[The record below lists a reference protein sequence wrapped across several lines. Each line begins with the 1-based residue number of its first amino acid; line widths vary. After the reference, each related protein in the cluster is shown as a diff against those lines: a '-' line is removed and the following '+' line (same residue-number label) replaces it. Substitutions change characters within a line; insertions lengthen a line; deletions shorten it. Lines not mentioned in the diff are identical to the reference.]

1 MVTQSYHHA
10 AKEKAPAWGE
20 KGTSTGSQIEE
31 KKLLPADHKGHDGTR
46 SERLVYEVKDDA

>member
-31 KKLLPADHKGHDGTR
+31 KKLLPADHKSHDDPQ
-46 SERLVYEVKDDA
+46 SERLVYEVKDNA